1 MGYPQAASGAAPGMP
16 VSTASIA
23 QDPISN
29 VLGQALQQ
37 CEDVEMRI
45 KGLRDRL
52 RTGPGERLGKEPL
65 SVPPSGIISTSNEL
79 RNISTRLQ
87 ELCSELETLL

>member
-1 MGYPQAASGAAPGMP
+1 MGYPQTTQAVNAPP
-16 VSTASIA
+16 TQ
-23 QDPISN
+23 QDPLSS

-52 RTGPGERLGKEPL
+52 QMGPAERLGKEAGV
-65 SVPPSGIISTSNEL
+65 VPPQGIISQSNGL
-79 RNISTRLQ
+79 RNVSTRLQ